1 MLPICCDIILTGE
14 KEGSE
19 KNPAPLK
26 HSVEVYKCLICP
38 VLLCCSLVL
47 GFSFVFGKILMV
59 NEVSLREQQENVC
72 LSVVSLAEQ

>member
-1 MLPICCDIILTGE
+1 M
-14 KEGSE
+14 
-19 KNPAPLK
+19 
-26 HSVEVYKCLICP
+26 EVYECLICP